1 MIAYVAGAAERRS
14 PGRWDRV
21 PRRWATAAA
30 VLTILVMAGPVPTS
44 PGWPPRPPEWWS
56 DAPPPEPLPPV
67 PRNEPEGLGWALVP
81 LLTCG
86 FGTSP
91 AFFYAAVR
99 HGSARLG
106 KTAAGYG
113 LAAGV
118 EILSFAAGW
127 SGIGVALLLIIWL
140 VGSVHA
146 FALRPRLFPGRTPR
160 DELNRRAIQ
169 AARYRR
175 ELRAQARRLA
185 STDPELARDLR
196 IGRPDLPR
204 TYDDGGLV
212 DINHAPPAALA
223 TLPDL
228 TDDEI
233 ERIVRLRAEHGGF
246 VSATELGVH
255 AELAPDLVNRIDDYA
270 VFLP

>member
-1 MIAYVAGAAERRS
+1 M
-14 PGRWDRV
+14 P
-21 PRRWATAAA
+21 
-30 VLTILVMAGPVPTS
+30 PVP
-44 PGWPPRPPEWWS
+44 PLPPVL
-56 DAPPPEPLPPV
+56 LPPV

-99 HGSARLG
+99 HGSTRLG
-106 KTAAGYG
+106 KVAAGYG
-113 LAAGV
+113 LATGV
-118 EILSFAAGW
+118 EILSFATGW
-127 SGIGVALLLIIWL
+127 SGLGVALLLIIWL

-146 FALRPRLFPGRTPR
+146 FALRPRLFPGRSPR
-160 DELNRRAIQ
+160 DELNRHAI
-169 AARYRR
+169 AVARYRR

-212 DINHAPPAALA
+212 DVNHAPPAALA

-228 TDDEI
+228 TDEMI

-246 VSATELGVH
+246 VSAAELGVH
-255 AELAPDLVNRIDDYA
+255 ADLAPDLVSRIDDYV